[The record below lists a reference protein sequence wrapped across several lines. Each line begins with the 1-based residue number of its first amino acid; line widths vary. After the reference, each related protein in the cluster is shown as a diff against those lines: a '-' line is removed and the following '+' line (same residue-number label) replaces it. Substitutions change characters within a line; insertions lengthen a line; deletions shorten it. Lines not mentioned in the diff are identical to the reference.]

1 MQCITLHFFHRKL
14 KEALIYEKLLRYKFE
29 NIPKYLNILLGYIEL
44 LPEGR
49 KFAEAEIIYFP
60 ERMNQCLQP
69 ILTYLNNS
77 TNENAR
83 FFVL

>member
-1 MQCITLHFFHRKL
+1 MIC
-14 KEALIYEKLLRYKFE
+14 YKDTWNYLQKVE
-29 NIPKYLNILLGYIEL
+29 N
-44 LPEGR
+44 
-49 KFAEAEIIYFP
+49 FAEAEIIYFP